1 MAPQFFKRRA
11 TPPRSN
17 DLVGTRGGL
26 AEATHRIWRQPRV
39 DLVQAQVDLAVGERE
54 QAAARAV
61 ALDQERPEP
70 LDLEHPHRLRDAELL
85 EPVDLAHAPDAAP
98 VRGAHAIPD
107 GRQIDRAVRHEP
119 LAIRELREAGLADD
133 DFRPRALEP
142 AAHRLAEAERR

>member
-1 MAPQFFKRRA
+1 MAPQFLSEGA
-11 TPPRSN
+11 TPPRTPRQRSDAPRQSRGAPRSN

-61 ALDQERPEP
+61 ALDQERHEP

-98 VRGAHAIPD
+98 VRGAHAI
-107 GRQIDRAVRHEP
+107 
-119 LAIRELREAGLADD
+119 
-133 DFRPRALEP
+133 
-142 AAHRLAEAERR
+142 